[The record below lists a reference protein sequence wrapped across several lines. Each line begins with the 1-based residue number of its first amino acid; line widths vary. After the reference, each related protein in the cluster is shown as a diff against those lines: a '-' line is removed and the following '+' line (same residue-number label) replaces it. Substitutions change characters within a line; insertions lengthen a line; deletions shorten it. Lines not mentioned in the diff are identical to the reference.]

1 MAGIAFGSA
10 LIPQLL
16 YTVAAPVTGTAR
28 TAIAGSFELPT
39 MFLVGWFV
47 FAEPV
52 GAAQWIAC
60 AIVISAIALTPGKS
74 IRSIAAN
81 IAVDRENRSMR

>member
-1 MAGIAFGSA
+1 
-10 LIPQLL
+10 
-16 YTVAAPVTGTAR
+16 
-28 TAIAGSFELPT
+28 